1 MQTERQIQI
10 IEESIKLIADKGIQ
24 GFTIKNLSKAIGIS
38 EPAIYRHFESKSA
51 ILVSILDG
59 FKEMAGMMSS
69 IPFDKGQPAVEKI
82 AFIFFRMIDVFTEQ
96 PTIIPIV
103 FAEEIFKN
111 DSMLKEKINEIQNLN
126 LQKIETI
133 IEQGQKAGDVRQDI
147 DKSSL
152 AIIFLGSFRLFIKRW
167 DLNNYNFNLKEEGT
181 KLVNS
186 FKLIIKV

>member
-10 IEESIKLIADKGIQ
+10 IEESIKLIAEKGIQ

-38 EPAIYRHFESKSA
+38 EPAIYRHFESKTA
-51 ILVSILDG
+51 ILVAILDG

-69 IPFDKGQPAVEKI
+69 IPFDEKQPAVEKI
-82 AFIFFRMIDVFTEQ
+82 VFIFFRMLDVFAEQ

-111 DSMLKEKINEIQNLN
+111 DNMLREKINEIQNLN

-133 IEQGQKAGDVRQDI
+133 IEQGQLADNVRKDI

-152 AIIFLGSFRLFIKRW
+152 AIIFLGSFRLLIKRW
-167 DLNNYNFNLKEEGT
+167 DLNNYTFDLTTEGT
-181 KLVNS
+181 KLVDS
-186 FKLIIKV
+186 LKLIL

>member
-1 MQTERQIQI
+1 MMQTERQIQI
-10 IEESIKLIADKGIQ
+10 IEESIKLIAVKGIQ

-38 EPAIYRHFESKSA
+38 EPAIYRHFESKTA
-51 ILVSILDG
+51 ILVSILDS

-69 IPFDKGQPAVEKI
+69 IPFDEGQPAVEKI
-82 AFIFFRMIDVFTEQ
+82 AFIFFRMLDVFTEQ

-111 DSMLKEKINEIQNLN
+111 DSMLKNKINEIQNLN

-133 IEQGQKAGDVRQDI
+133 IEQGQKAGNVRQDI

-152 AIIFLGSFRLFIKRW
+152 AIIFLGSFRLLIKRW

-186 FKLIIKV
+186 FKLIL

>member
-1 MQTERQIQI
+1 MQTDRQIQI
-10 IEESIKLIADKGIQ
+10 IEESIKLIAEKGIQ

-38 EPAIYRHFESKSA
+38 EPAIYRHFESKTA
-51 ILVSILDG
+51 ILVSMLDN

-69 IPFDKGQPAVEKI
+69 IPFDKNQPAAEKI
-82 AFIFFRMIDVFTEQ
+82 AFIFSRMLDVFTEQ

-111 DSMLKEKINEIQNLN
+111 DNMLKEKINEIQNIN
-126 LQKIETI
+126 LQKIESI
-133 IEQGQKAGDVRQDI
+133 IEQGQADGNVRKDI

-152 AIIFLGSFRLFIKRW
+152 AIIFMGAFRLLIKRW
-167 DLNNYNFNLKEEGT
+167 DLNNYNFKLKTEGT

-186 FKLIIKV
+186 FQLILKT